1 MYERVGKSVISVCKM
16 RAYKGLQKDFVAGE
30 KVEKIFWFCDLSM
43 LKRQGLYS
51 SLRDEK
57 LKLVYEMGTYHL
69 PMKGILKGYTP
80 FSVKNGIRNGKCLY
94 PPPLPPSLNA
104 VK

>member
-51 SLRDEK
+51 S
-57 LKLVYEMGTYHL
+57 
-69 PMKGILKGYTP
+69 
-80 FSVKNGIRNGKCLY
+80 
-94 PPPLPPSLNA
+94 
-104 VK
+104 

>member
-30 KVEKIFWFCDLSM
+30 KVEKIFWFSDLSM

-51 SLRDEK
+51 S
-57 LKLVYEMGTYHL
+57 
-69 PMKGILKGYTP
+69 
-80 FSVKNGIRNGKCLY
+80 
-94 PPPLPPSLNA
+94 
-104 VK
+104 